1 MPSVKCS
8 VVYASPLLFYALPTS
23 PRAELHAPRG
33 SGTIEINSRVYERA
47 RKPRALE
54 CCAKIGGDLC
64 SLATRGEPL
73 QNSYPAGSPLG
84 LAPLPNVRGG
94 SLFALC
100 RAESRKGVRPR
111 GNDTATAI
119 FTASHP
125 FLGYADV
132 SPRLLTRRELAVNL

>member
-8 VVYASPLLFYALPTS
+8 VVYASPLLFYALPPS
-23 PRAELHAPRG
+23 PCAELYAPRG

-54 CCAKIGGDLC
+54 CRAKIGGDLC

-100 RAESRKGVRPR
+100 RAITLARKVVR
-111 GNDTATAI
+111 GSVLAATTRPPLSLRRATR
-119 FTASHP
+119 FSGT
-125 FLGYADV
+125 
-132 SPRLLTRRELAVNL
+132 LTYRPDY

>member
-1 MPSVKCS
+1 MLARDTGRTASKFISRGITSRTCS
-8 VVYASPLLFYALPTS
+8 FAQRSRRIVIRPL
-23 PRAELHAPRG
+23 
-33 SGTIEINSRVYERA
+33 SRNNA
-47 RKPRALE
+47 
-54 CCAKIGGDLC
+54 
-64 SLATRGEPL
+64 
-73 QNSYPAGSPLG
+73 
-84 LAPLPNVRGG
+84 
-94 SLFALC
+94 